1 MLHLRSPEYSVKHQL
16 RRTHIH
22 SQKHTYPRK
31 HTHASGSYEKMLGGR
46 HFQKKFDK
54 KQKKKEAK
62 KATQTNE
69 HGKGPNGNHAAATFK
84 RKDGSNLKG
93 PIVSY
98 GDITAARDSA
108 NNRKNIPFSSKME
121 EKVYRKAHRVPKY
134 NAIVNPD
141 EKNLAKAAGA
151 SSAAQRRRV
160 LRQKGD
166 EELLDHFRNRL
177 NASTFR
183 LLNEQVYN
191 APTTLASRLL
201 RDESTFRDYH
211 TGYHQQLVQ
220 WPMNPN
226 SVIVESLLG
235 DRRGRFLANKGKSM
249 PGHIPPSWVVADM
262 GCGEAQIAAELKPK
276 GYTVHSFDF
285 CALNPN
291 VTVADTTKVPLESN
305 SVDVCAFSLS
315 LMSTDYE
322 KSLFEAFRI
331 LKPKR
336 LLKIIEVRSRV
347 PFPHKFAELVE
358 DIGFDVDYTDVAG
371 DYFVVFDFIKK
382 DGQAS
387 ANTELR
393 HRPGDVLVPSLYK
406 KR

>member
-1 MLHLRSPEYSVKHQL
+1 
-16 RRTHIH
+16 
-22 SQKHTYPRK
+22 
-31 HTHASGSYEKMLGGR
+31 MLGGR
-46 HFQKKFDK
+46 HFQKKYDK
-54 KQKKKEAK
+54 KRSKKEAK
-62 KATQTNE
+62 KASQE
-69 HGKGPNGNHAAATFK
+69 HLLGKGSSSAGHGAAGGAAVK
-84 RKDGSNLKG
+84 RKDVSTLKG
-93 PIVSY
+93 PVVKH
-98 GDITAARDSA
+98 GDFMASRDSA
-108 NNRKNIPFSSKME
+108 NNRKNVPFSSKVE
-121 EKVYRKAHRVPKY
+121 EKTYRKEHRVPKY
-134 NAIVNPD
+134 HNILDPERPNS
-141 EKNLAKAAGA
+141 AKAAGA

-166 EELLDHFRNRL
+166 EDLLDHFRERL
-177 NASTFR
+177 NASAFR

-220 WPMNPN
+220 WPLNPCTLM
-226 SVIVESLLG
+226 VESLLG

-262 GCGEAQIAAELKPK
+262 GCGDAQVAAALKPK

-285 CALNPN
+285 FALNSF
-291 VTVADTTKVPLESN
+291 VTVADTTKVPLTNN
-305 SVDVCAFSLS
+305 SVDVCIFSLS
-315 LMSTDYE
+315 LMATDYI

-347 PFPHKFAELVE
+347 PFPRKFTELVE
-358 DIGFDVDYTDVAG
+358 DIGFDLDYSDVAG
-371 DYFVVFDFIKK
+371 DYFVAFDFIKR
-382 DGQAS
+382 DGQTA
-387 ANTELR
+387 ANTQLR
-393 HRPGDVLVPSLYK
+393 HEPSDVLVPSLYK

>member
-1 MLHLRSPEYSVKHQL
+1 
-16 RRTHIH
+16 
-22 SQKHTYPRK
+22 
-31 HTHASGSYEKMLGGR
+31 MLGGR
-46 HFQKKFDK
+46 HFQKKYDK

-62 KATQTNE
+62 KASHAQE
-69 HGKGPNGNHAAATFK
+69 RGKGGGGGAGSSSGSGSSGALK
-84 RKDGSNLKG
+84 RKDASFLKG
-93 PIVSY
+93 PVVSH
-98 GDITAARDSA
+98 GDFMASRDSA
-108 NNRKNIPFSSKME
+108 NNRKNIPFTSKMA
-121 EKVYRKAHRVPKY
+121 EKVYRREHRVPKY
-134 NAIVNPD
+134 NNIVDPNQQ
-141 EKNLAKAAGA
+141 NLAKAAGA

-166 EELLDHFRNRL
+166 EDLLDHFRERL

-226 SVIVESLLG
+226 TLMVESLLG

-262 GCGEAQIAAELKPK
+262 GCGDAQIAAALKPK

-285 CALNPN
+285 FALNPN
-291 VTVADTTKVPLESN
+291 VTVADTTKVPLEGN
-305 SVDVCAFSLS
+305 SVDVCVFSLS
-315 LMSTDYE
+315 LMATDYV

-336 LLKIIEVRSRV
+336 LLKIVEVRSRV
-347 PFPHKFAELVE
+347 PFPRKFAELVE
-358 DIGFDVDYTDVAG
+358 DIGFDVDYNDVAG
-371 DYFVVFDFIKK
+371 DYFVAFDFIKR
-382 DGQAS
+382 DGQAA

-393 HRPGDVLVPSLYK
+393 HEPGDVLVPSLYK

>member
-1 MLHLRSPEYSVKHQL
+1 
-16 RRTHIH
+16 
-22 SQKHTYPRK
+22 
-31 HTHASGSYEKMLGGR
+31 MLGGR
-46 HFQKKFDK
+46 HFRKKYDK

-62 KATQTNE
+62 GAPQ
-69 HGKGPNGNHAAATFK
+69 GLVRSRGGSGSSSAAAAAAEAAVK
-84 RKDGSNLKG
+84 RKDGSTLKG
-93 PIVSY
+93 PVVSH
-98 GDITAARDSA
+98 GDYMASRDSA
-108 NNRKNIPFSSKME
+108 NNRKNVPFSNKME
-121 EKVYRKAHRVPKY
+121 EKIYRKEHRVPKY
-134 NAIVNPD
+134 NSIVDPGRQ
-141 EKNLAKAAGA
+141 NLAKAAGA

-166 EELLDHFRNRL
+166 EDLLDHFRARL

-191 APTTLASRLL
+191 APTALASRLL

-226 SVIVESLLG
+226 TLIVEALLG

-249 PGHIPPSWVVADM
+249 PGHLPPSWVVADM
-262 GCGEAQIAAELKPK
+262 GCGEAQIAAALKPK

-285 CALNPN
+285 FALNPL
-291 VTVADTTKVPLESN
+291 VTVADTTRVPLEDN
-305 SVDVCAFSLS
+305 SVDICVFSLS
-315 LMSTDYE
+315 LMATDYV

-347 PFPHKFAELVE
+347 PFPRKFAELVE
-358 DIGFDVDYTDVAG
+358 DIGFDMDYSDVAG
-371 DYFVVFDFIKK
+371 DYFVAFDFIKK
-382 DGQAS
+382 DKQAA
-387 ANTELR
+387 ANTQLR
-393 HRPGDVLVPSLYK
+393 HEPSDVLVPSLYK

>member
-1 MLHLRSPEYSVKHQL
+1 
-16 RRTHIH
+16 
-22 SQKHTYPRK
+22 
-31 HTHASGSYEKMLGGR
+31 MLGGR
-46 HFQKKFDK
+46 HFQKKYDK

-62 KATQTNE
+62 KSNQDHE
-69 HGKGPNGNHAAATFK
+69 RGKGNGGASAAAK
-84 RKDGSNLKG
+84 RKDFSNVKG
-93 PIVSY
+93 PVVSY
-98 GDITAARDSA
+98 GDVTPSRDSA

-121 EKVYRKAHRVPKY
+121 EKMYRRAHRVPKF
-134 NAIVNPD
+134 NAIVNP
-141 EKNLAKAAGA
+141 EERNLAKAAGA

-160 LRQKGD
+160 LRQKGED
-166 EELLDHFRNRL
+166 DLLDHFRSRL

-191 APTTLASRLL
+191 APTSLASRLL

-220 WPMNPN
+220 WPINPN

-262 GCGEAQIAAELKPK
+262 GCGEAQIAAALQPK

-285 CALNPN
+285 FALSPL
-291 VTVADTTKVPLESN
+291 VTVADTTKVPLASN
-305 SVDVCAFSLS
+305 SVDVCVFSLS
-315 LMSTDYE
+315 LMATDYI
-322 KSLFEAFRI
+322 KSLTEAFRI

-336 LLKIIEVRSRV
+336 LLKIVEVRSRV
-347 PFPHKFAELVE
+347 PMPRRFAELVE

-393 HRPGDVLVPSLYK
+393 HQPGDVLVPSLYK

>member
-1 MLHLRSPEYSVKHQL
+1 MF
-16 RRTHIH
+16 
-22 SQKHTYPRK
+22 
-31 HTHASGSYEKMLGGR
+31 GGR
-46 HFQKKFDK
+46 HFQRKYEK

-62 KATQTNE
+62 KAAQRPVRGGGGGGSTVTS
-69 HGKGPNGNHAAATFK
+69 AAAVGATVK
-84 RKDGSNLKG
+84 RKDGSTLKG
-93 PIVSY
+93 PVVSH
-98 GDITAARDSA
+98 GDFAASRDSA
-108 NNRKNIPFSSKME
+108 NNRKNVPFSSKLE
-121 EKVYRKAHRVPKY
+121 EKAYRKEHRVPKY
-134 NAIVNPD
+134 NHIVDP
-141 EKNLAKAAGA
+141 ERQNLAKATGA

-166 EELLDHFRNRL
+166 EDLLDHFRERL
-177 NASTFR
+177 NASAFR

-211 TGYHQQLVQ
+211 TGYHQQLMQ

-226 SVIVESLLG
+226 TLIVESLLG

-262 GCGEAQIAAELKPK
+262 GCGEAQIAASLKPK

-285 CALNPN
+285 FALNSL
-291 VTVADTTKVPLESN
+291 VTVADTTKVPLADN
-305 SVDVCAFSLS
+305 HVDVCVFSLS
-315 LMSTDYE
+315 LMATDYV

-347 PFPHKFAELVE
+347 PFPRKFAELVE
-358 DIGFDVDYTDVAG
+358 GIGFEVDYSDVAG
-371 DYFVVFDFIKK
+371 DYFVAFDFIKK
-382 DGQAS
+382 DGQAT
-387 ANTELR
+387 ANTQLCHE
-393 HRPGDVLVPSLYK
+393 PGDVLVPSLYK

>member
-1 MLHLRSPEYSVKHQL
+1 
-16 RRTHIH
+16 
-22 SQKHTYPRK
+22 
-31 HTHASGSYEKMLGGR
+31 MLGGR

-54 KQKKKEAK
+54 KQQKKAAK
-62 KATQTNE
+62 KS
-69 HGKGPNGNHAAATFK
+69 AAAHARGVKGGVRRT
-84 RKDGSNLKG
+84 DASTLKG
-93 PIVSY
+93 PVVSH
-98 GDITAARDSA
+98 GDFTASRDSA
-108 NNRKNIPFSSKME
+108 NNRKNIPFSSTME
-121 EKVYRKAHRVPKY
+121 ERVYRREHRVPKY
-134 NAIVNPD
+134 NAIVDPQQQNA
-141 EKNLAKAAGA
+141 AKAAGA

-166 EELLDHFRNRL
+166 EDVLDHFRERL

-226 SVIVESLLG
+226 TLMVESLLG

-262 GCGEAQIAAELKPK
+262 GCGEAQIAAALKPK

-285 CALNPN
+285 FALNSY
-291 VTVADTTKVPLESN
+291 VTVADTTKVPLPDN
-305 SVDVCAFSLS
+305 SVDVCIFSLS
-315 LMSTDYE
+315 LMATDYI
-322 KSLFEAFRI
+322 KSLAESFRI

-336 LLKIIEVRSRV
+336 LLKVVEVRSRV
-347 PFPHKFAELVE
+347 PFPRQFAELVE
-358 DIGFDVDYTDVAG
+358 DIGFDVDYNDVAG
-371 DYFVVFDFIKK
+371 DYFVAFDFIKR
-382 DGQAS
+382 DGQTT

-393 HRPGDVLVPSLYK
+393 HDPGDVLVPSLYK

>member
-1 MLHLRSPEYSVKHQL
+1 
-16 RRTHIH
+16 
-22 SQKHTYPRK
+22 
-31 HTHASGSYEKMLGGR
+31 MLGGR
-46 HFQKKFDK
+46 HFQKKYDK

-62 KATQTNE
+62 KANSGHEQ
-69 HGKGPNGNHAAATFK
+69 GKGHGGSSGGGGASTSAAAK

-98 GDITAARDSA
+98 GDTPAWRDSA
-108 NNRKNIPFSSKME
+108 NNKKNIPFASKME
-121 EKVYRKAHRVPKY
+121 EKMWRKSHRVPKY
-134 NAIVNPD
+134 NPIVNPE
-141 EKNLAKAAGA
+141 EKNMAKAGGA

-166 EELLDHFRNRL
+166 EDLLDHFRNRL

-183 LLNEQVYN
+183 LLNEQIYN

-201 RDESTFRDYH
+201 RDQSTFQDYH

-220 WPMNPN
+220 WPINPN

-262 GCGEAQIAAELKPK
+262 GCGEAQIAAALKPK

-285 CALNPN
+285 YALNDN

-305 SVDVCAFSLS
+305 SVDVCIFSLS
-315 LMSTDYE
+315 LMATDYE
-322 KSLFEAFRI
+322 KSLMEAFRI

-347 PFPHKFAELVE
+347 PFPRKFAELVE

-371 DYFVVFDFIKK
+371 DYFVVYDFIKR
-382 DGQAS
+382 DNQPH